1 MVLEEPLLADL
12 GAQTFITATRL
23 MQVFMEVQ
31 QVAVRMVVEVLVVL
45 ALEHHMVQAL
55 VLLAVE

>member
-1 MVLEEPLLADL
+1 
-12 GAQTFITATRL
+12 